1 VYGASRGAGGAAAG
15 QCLAA
20 GDIVLPIVSIMN
32 VLLKPSTQERER
44 GLKQEQMGSRDKT
57 HAATRVPWRQ
67 HPA

>member
-1 VYGASRGAGGAAAG
+1 MRLEERVEPQR
-15 QCLAA
+15 
-20 GDIVLPIVSIMN
+20 DIVLPIVSIMN

-57 HAATRVPWRQ
+57 HAATRIPWRQ